1 MPTSRPSRYW
11 SCGEGEAVGVDT
23 PRVRDAGDVEQ
34 VVRAALASE
43 QPLEIIGHGSKR
55 LIGQPMATNALLDLS
70 ALNAVTAYEPNELII
85 TVQAGAP
92 LADVLSLIDSKNQ
105 QFAFEPINMSV
116 LLGTPNIGTVGGMIG
131 AGLAGPRRIKAGG
144 ARDHLLGAHAVS
156 GFGDSFKA
164 GGRVVKNV
172 TGYDLC
178 KLLAGSWGTLA
189 VMTEVTLKVMP
200 RPESERTLVLRG
212 LDDLTANKAMTA
224 ALGSPFDVS
233 AAAHVPN
240 SALRGAV
247 GGLGD
252 SGLGNSGLGDLGSPR
267 EAVTLLRL
275 EGITA
280 SAAHRAAA
288 LVKALAPFGVA
299 EILEDAASAA
309 IWSSIRDVQ
318 PFAANGALG
327 AWQVWRIVCPPASG
341 GALGQALARDTGGD
355 VIYDWGGGLI
365 WAALPPKADA
375 QAASVR
381 ARVDAAGGHAT
392 LLRASDEVR
401 RNVDVFHPQK
411 GGLAALGERVR
422 HSFDPKNILNR
433 GRMIRGSVA

>member
-1 MPTSRPSRYW
+1 M
-11 SCGEGEAVGVDT
+11 DT
-23 PRVRDAGDVEQ
+23 LKVRDAQDVEQ
-34 VVRAALASE
+34 VVRAAIASE
-43 QPLEIIGHGSKR
+43 QPLEIIGHGGKR

-92 LADVLSLIDSKNQ
+92 LADVLSLIDSRNQ
-105 QFAFEPINMSV
+105 QFAFEPMNTSS
-116 LLGTPNIGTVGGMIG
+116 LLGTPDIGTVGGMIG

-200 RPESERTLVLRG
+200 RSESERTLVLRG
-212 LDDLTANKAMTA
+212 LDDLAANKAMTA

-233 AAAHVPN
+233 GAAHVPH
-240 SALRGAV
+240 SAFQAAA
-247 GGLGD
+247 GGLAE
-252 SGLGNSGLGDLGSPR
+252 LGSPR
-267 EAVTLLRL
+267 QAVTLLRL

-280 SAAHRAAA
+280 SAVHRAAA
-288 LVKALAPFGVA
+288 LASALAPFGAA
-299 EILEDAASAA
+299 EVRQDAASAA
-309 IWSSIRDVQ
+309 IWSSVRDIE
-318 PFAANGALG
+318 PFAADGALG
-327 AWQVWRIVCPPASG
+327 AWPVWRIVCPPASG

-365 WAALPPKADA
+365 WAALPPKPDA
-375 QAASVR
+375 QAALVR
-381 ARVDAAGGHAT
+381 ARVDAVGGHAT
-392 LLRASDEVR
+392 LLRAPEQIR
-401 RNVDVFHPQK
+401 RHVDVFHPQP
-411 GGLAALGERVR
+411 GGLTALGERVR

-433 GRMIRGSVA
+433 GRLDRRVAT